1 MCKYCGKQFD
11 GGTKLRAHVNV
22 HEGEYKCRGYAAMVG
37 VHLHDPSPSVP
48 DPFCL

>member
-22 HEGEYKCRGYAAMVG
+22 HEGEYFYCCTVICADVTRQAGE
-37 VHLHDPSPSVP
+37 LLSPNEET
-48 DPFCL
+48 